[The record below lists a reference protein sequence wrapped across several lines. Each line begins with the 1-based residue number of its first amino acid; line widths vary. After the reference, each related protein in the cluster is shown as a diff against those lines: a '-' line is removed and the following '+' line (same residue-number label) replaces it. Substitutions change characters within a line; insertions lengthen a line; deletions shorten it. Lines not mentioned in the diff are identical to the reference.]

1 MYKLVVIEDEAI
13 VRKNIIKK
21 VEWGKYGFEV
31 VGEGE
36 NGREA
41 LEVIE
46 NTNPNV
52 VITDIEMPFLNGIE
66 LSSIIREKYPNIKIV
81 FLTGFNEFKYAQK
94 AIELDVIEYVLKPV
108 SAESMADILAK
119 IKNKL
124 DEEVSQKKNIEAL
137 REHYLRSIP
146 VMRADFL
153 STLIS
158 RKQQNEEILSKAEY
172 YDINLKG
179 NIFAVSAISID
190 KNTVDEEKFSDE
202 DYELIRFA
210 VLNTA
215 EEILNK
221 YSLGFAFSHDNYIV
235 VISFSLE
242 NSREGFLNKLFNA
255 LDEIRSNINDY
266 LKFTITI
273 GIGSICTEVSNIS
286 ESFKSALSALDYR
299 FTIGNNRLI
308 YIEDL
313 EPQNFNK
320 IIFDET
326 KEYMLVSS
334 IIYPPQ
340 QQLIYAGLKNENT
353 NFPAERENISYI
365 ENYNGEKAVVSV
377 QTEKYTVWRVVG
389 ISYYNEMAATK
400 KDVYYF
406 FLIILFISIFI
417 VISVSS
423 LMSAR
428 ISHPI
433 KKLDR
438 LMKRVEKG
446 EFNIYADLNG
456 EYEVKQLAKTF
467 NMMIRRIR
475 ELMNQIIKEQEE
487 KRKSELKALQAQ
499 INPHFLYNT
508 LDSIVWMAENND
520 NKGTITMVTALAN
533 LFRISISRGEE
544 LISIKD
550 EIEHARSYLIIQK
563 IRYEDKF
570 DYSIEADPEVL
581 KYKSLKIILQPII
594 ENAIYHGIKKMVD
607 KGSIKITANIIDNKI
622 CLQVIDNGVGM
633 PPEKVKYILQKESK
647 KKGHSGIGVKNVHE
661 RIQLYFGKSFG
672 LEFQSELDEGTCVRV
687 WLPMNE

>member
-21 VEWGKYGFEV
+21 VEWEKYGFEV

-94 AIELDVIEYVLKPV
+94 AIELDVIEYILKPV

-158 RKQQNEEILSKAEY
+158 RKQQNEEILSKADY
-172 YDINLKG
+172 YNINLKG

-235 VISFSLE
+235 LISFSLE
-242 NSREGFLNKLFNA
+242 NSREVFLNKLFNA

-326 KEYMLVSS
+326 KEYTLISS
-334 IIYPPQ
+334 IKFGDEKD
-340 QQLIYAGLKNENT
+340 IYA
-353 NFPAERENISYI
+353 AI
-365 ENYNGEKAVVSV
+365 EK
-377 QTEKYTVWRVVG
+377 
-389 ISYYNEMAATK
+389 
-400 KDVYYF
+400 
-406 FLIILFISIFI
+406 LF
-417 VISVSS
+417 
-423 LMSAR
+423 
-428 ISHPI
+428 
-433 KKLDR
+433 
-438 LMKRVEKG
+438 
-446 EFNIYADLNG
+446 
-456 EYEVKQLAKTF
+456 
-467 NMMIRRIR
+467 
-475 ELMNQIIKEQEE
+475 
-487 KRKSELKALQAQ
+487 
-499 INPHFLYNT
+499 
-508 LDSIVWMAENND
+508 
-520 NKGTITMVTALAN
+520 
-533 LFRISISRGEE
+533 EE
-544 LISIKD
+544 LIDTKASFSDYQIYLLEILASIVKIAKD
-550 EIEHARSYLIIQK
+550 LSLDIQS
-563 IRYEDKF
+563 IFGANYNLFVEMFKF
-570 DYSIEADPEVL
+570 DTISDVREWFE
-581 KYKSLKIILQPII
+581 
-594 ENAIYHGIKKMVD
+594 
-607 KGSIKITANIIDNKI
+607 KI
-622 CLQVIDNGVGM
+622 CIKLMKGISKRRKNSGSVLV
-633 PPEKVKYILQKESK
+633 EKAKEYILQNYPDNELSLNKVSSFL
-647 KKGHSGIGVKNVHE
+647 HISPN
-661 RIQLYFGKSFG
+661 YFGAIFKSETGETFG
-672 LEFQSELDEGTCVRV
+672 NFLLKVRMESARDLICAAKMKNFEVAEKVGYADEHYFSYSFKKYFKISPNEFRKSL
-687 WLPMNE
+687 NKY

>member
-1 MYKLVVIEDEAI
+1 MNVQNKKRVI
-13 VRKNIIKK
+13 KTKK
-21 VEWGKYGFEV
+21 VLAETFRI
-31 VGEGE
+31 
-36 NGREA
+36 NS
-41 LEVIE
+41 IQ
-46 NTNPNV
+46 
-52 VITDIEMPFLNGIE
+52 
-66 LSSIIREKYPNIKIV
+66 SIITISFTMIAISAILFIWFIFYNKFSQTNEENI
-81 FLTGFNEFKYAQK
+81 L
-94 AIELDVIEYVLKPV
+94 
-108 SAESMADILAK
+108 
-119 IKNKL
+119 
-124 DEEVSQKKNIEAL
+124 
-137 REHYLRSIP
+137 
-146 VMRADFL
+146 L
-153 STLIS
+153 STSQIMEQVNLNLGS
-158 RKQQNEEILSKAEY
+158 Y
-172 YDINLKG
+172 LKG
-179 NIFAVSAISID
+179 MN
-190 KNTVDEEKFSDE
+190 E
-202 DYELIRFA
+202 
-210 VLNTA
+210 
-215 EEILNK
+215 
-221 YSLGFAFSHDNYIV
+221 
-235 VISFSLE
+235 
-242 NSREGFLNKLFNA
+242 
-255 LDEIRSNINDY
+255 
-266 LKFTITI
+266 
-273 GIGSICTEVSNIS
+273 
-286 ESFKSALSALDYR
+286 
-299 FTIGNNRLI
+299 
-308 YIEDL
+308 
-313 EPQNFNK
+313 
-320 IIFDET
+320 
-326 KEYMLVSS
+326 VSS
-334 IIYPPQ
+334 IIDEEVYLSSISNNDLENLLKMTLKLRKDIVTLAVFSENGTLLASSSEANLKNNLSVKDEEWFKKVIENPKRLHFSLPHVQNLFKGYHRWVVSLSREIYYRDGEKLTKGILLLDMNFSSIDELCKKVNLGRRGYIYIVDEEGNIIYHPQ
-340 QQLIYAGLKNENT
+340 QQLIYAGLKNEDT
-353 NFPAERENISYI
+353 NFSKGRENTSYI
-365 ENYNGEKAVVSV
+365 ESYNGEKAVVSV
-377 QTEKYTVWRVVG
+377 QTEKYTGWNIVG
-389 ISYYNEMAATK
+389 RSYYNEMETTK

-544 LISIKD
+544 LITIKD